1 MDRMAGDRQE
11 NDPDVPG
18 WQHLV
23 QLSRPGECVRC
34 EFGRIEFWWRPA
46 SKHQVPTTNMMLKI
60 WQKGHC
66 EHQRRCVRSTSRDES
81 LWTFDSTFLQHIT
94 NFTGQAW
101 WEVGEQ
107 HRDWAPLGAL
117 TV

>member
-1 MDRMAGDRQE
+1 MTPKTPRNASFSRGNQ
-11 NDPDVPG
+11 
-18 WQHLV
+18 V
-23 QLSRPGECVRC
+23 QDQKDCGSLTHQLR
-34 EFGRIEFWWRPA
+34 RPA